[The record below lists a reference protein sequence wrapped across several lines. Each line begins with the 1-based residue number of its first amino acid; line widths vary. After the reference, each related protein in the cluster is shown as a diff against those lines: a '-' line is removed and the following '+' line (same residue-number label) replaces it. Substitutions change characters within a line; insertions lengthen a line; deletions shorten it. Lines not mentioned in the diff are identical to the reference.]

1 MHGPKGGT
9 LRKHIINYMIL
20 FIVSLV
26 MVNNIG

>member
-9 LRKHIINYMIL
+9 LRNNIINYMIL